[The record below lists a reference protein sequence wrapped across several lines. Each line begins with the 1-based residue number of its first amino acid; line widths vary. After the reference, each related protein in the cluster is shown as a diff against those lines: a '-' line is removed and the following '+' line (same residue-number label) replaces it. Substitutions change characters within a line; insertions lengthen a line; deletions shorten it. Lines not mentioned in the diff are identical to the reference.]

1 MTGAVQTTR
10 DIFRLVELDLG
21 RIDSELRKHSNSDV
35 SVVTETS
42 RYVHSSGGKRLRP
55 ALLLIVSK
63 LCGYD
68 GEAAIKL
75 GVVVEQIHAATLVHD
90 DIIDNA
96 TLRRGRPSLNALWDN
111 SVTVLVGDWLY
122 MTSFQLALQ
131 LRNFRVLDILIG
143 VTRKMVE
150 GELMQ
155 LRHNGRTD
163 ITAAEQLEIC
173 SRKTA
178 CLFAGC
184 AQLGA
189 ILGRV
194 SEEHELLLEQYG
206 RSLGMAFQL
215 TDDLLDY
222 TADETSLGKPVLKD
236 LDEGR
241 ITLPITYLLERA
253 SRVEQDFVRQVIRER
268 AFNIEN
274 KQRIIELV
282 QRYETGREL
291 KQLAGRYAEEAKACL
306 SVFPDSAYRDAL
318 LRIPDFVIARQS

>member
-1 MTGAVQTTR
+1 MTIGVVQTTR
-10 DIFRLVELDLG
+10 DIFKLIERDLAQV
-21 RIDSELRKHSNSDV
+21 DSELQRHSNSDV
-35 SVVTETS
+35 SVVNETN

-63 LCGYD
+63 LCGYE

-96 TLRRGRPSLNALWDN
+96 SLRRGRPSLNSLWDN

-122 MTSFQLALQ
+122 MTSFRLALD
-131 LRNFRVLDILIG
+131 LRNLRVLDILIG
-143 VTRKMVE
+143 ITRKMVE

-155 LRHNGRTD
+155 LRHNGQVD
-163 ITAAEQLEIC
+163 ITAGEQLEIC
-173 SRKTA
+173 FRKTA

-184 AQLGA
+184 AQLGG
-189 ILGRV
+189 ILGGV
-194 SEEHELLLEQYG
+194 GAETEGLLEQYG

-222 TADETSLGKPVLKD
+222 TADQTSLGKPVLKD

-241 ITLPITYLLERA
+241 ITLPSLTCSSGLTGANRSSSGGLSKSGT
-253 SRVEQDFVRQVIRER
+253 SR
-268 AFNIEN
+268 
-274 KQRIIELV
+274 
-282 QRYETGREL
+282 
-291 KQLAGRYAEEAKACL
+291 
-306 SVFPDSAYRDAL
+306 
-318 LRIPDFVIARQS
+318 